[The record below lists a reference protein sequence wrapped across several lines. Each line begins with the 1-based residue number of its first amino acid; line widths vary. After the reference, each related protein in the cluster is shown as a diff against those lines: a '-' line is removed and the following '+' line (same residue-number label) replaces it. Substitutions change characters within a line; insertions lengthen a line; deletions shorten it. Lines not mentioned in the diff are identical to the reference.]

1 MDKLPNAEKAV
12 IPAEKLSEY
21 VLNPEHPVGKNKAVL
36 FDMLLGLT
44 AIHADEL
51 STAIRNAVLVNPAQ
65 FTRED
70 EYGKRYEVS
79 FDFFRNGRKCVI
91 LTAWII
97 PKNEG
102 IPRLTTCYIKQ
113 SK

>member
-36 FDMLLGLT
+36 FDTLLGLT